1 MDYTLITIDTTK
13 IFIFVVTV
21 VSALAL
27 IWVAKKTIHTITY
40 S

>member
-1 MDYTLITIDTTK
+1 MDYSMVSIDTTK
-13 IFIFVVTV
+13 IFLFSVTV

-27 IWVAKKTIHTITY
+27 IWVAKKAIHTITY

>member
-1 MDYTLITIDTTK
+1 MDYSMVSIDTTK
-13 IFIFVVTV
+13 IFLFAVTV

-27 IWVAKKTIHTITY
+27 IWVAKKAIHTITY

>member
-13 IFIFVVTV
+13 IFIFAVTV
-21 VSALAL
+21 VSALAI
-27 IWVAKKTIHTITY
+27 IWVAKKAIHTITY